1 VTKLTQPG
9 NVRAMETWLAPF
21 AALFTQ
27 PSWLNALALATGALL
42 CLNRR
47 TVCSALRAIDGASD
61 KGFSRF
67 HRFLSRGVWSGLQGS
82 RILLGLLVTAFV
94 PDGQALVVGVDASI
108 ERRRGGKIRDKGI
121 YRDPVR
127 SSRGFFVKVAGLRW
141 LSFQVLAQ
149 PGFARRVWGLPFL
162 TVLCPSERADAKRQR
177 RHQTVPEKAI
187 WGMRL
192 IARWLPHRRLV
203 MIGDG
208 AFASL
213 AVLRTLTDRAVCVA
227 RCRMDARFFNP
238 PLPRQNGQ
246 KGRSRVLGTRQLTPK
261 TRAVRKATKW
271 TRMSIAGWR
280 AKDGATDRQVDVAT
294 GTALWNAHG
303 ITLPVR
309 WVLTRDPAGRA
320 ETRAFVCSDP
330 QQTAAEI
337 LTWYAMRWATLPKV
351 PRAFARGMAAEGVE
365 VTFAETRRHLGIE
378 TQRQWSD
385 LAIQRTT
392 PLLLG
397 LFSLVTLWAGER
409 AARTG
414 TLPVLG
420 AAWYK
425 NPDPTFADALAA
437 VRRRLWAEEAVRPI
451 LWRDDCPT
459 WRSRPRT
466 AEKPR
471 PISERVAELMS
482 YAA

>member
-1 VTKLTQPG
+1 VKIALPG
-9 NVRAMETWLAPF
+9 NARVMETWLAPF

-47 TVCSALRAIDGASD
+47 TVCAALRAVDGASD
-61 KGFSRF
+61 QGFSRF
-67 HRFLSRGVWSGLQGS
+67 HRFLSRGAWSGLQGS
-82 RILLGLLVTAFV
+82 RILLGLLVKAFV
-94 PDGQALVVGVDASI
+94 PDGEPLVVGVDDSI
-108 ERRRGGKIRDKGI
+108 ERRRGGMIRDKGI

-127 SSRGFFVKVAGLRW
+127 SSRGFFVKVEGLRW
-141 LSFQVLAQ
+141 LSFHLLGK
-149 PGFARRVWGLPFL
+149 PGFAKRTWGLPFL
-162 TVLCPSERADAKRQR
+162 TLLCPSERADAKRQR
-177 RHQTVPEKAI
+177 PHRTVPEKAM

-203 MIGDG
+203 MVGDG

-213 AVLRTLTDRAVCVA
+213 AVFRTLKDRVVCVA

-238 PLPRQNGQ
+238 PPPRKTGQ
-246 KGRSRVLGTRQLTPK
+246 KGRSPLLGTRQLTPK

-271 TRMSIAGWR
+271 TRMTIPGWR
-280 AKDGATDRQVDVAT
+280 GEDGSTDRAVDVAT
-294 GTALWNAHG
+294 GTALWNSHG

-309 WVLTRDPAGRA
+309 WVLTRDPTGRA
-320 ETRAFVCSDP
+320 ETRAFVCSAP
-330 QQTAAEI
+330 ARTAVEI
-337 LTWYAMRWATLPKV
+337 LTWYAMRWA
-351 PRAFARGMAAEGVE
+351 VE

-378 TQRQWSD
+378 TQRQWAD

-397 LFSLVTLWAGER
+397 LFSLVTLWANELM
-409 AARTG
+409 ARTG
-414 TLPVLG
+414 KLPVLG

-425 NPDPTFADALAA
+425 NPDPTFSDALAA
-437 VRRRLWAEEAVRPI
+437 VRRRLWADEAVRPI
-451 LWRDDCPT
+451 LWRDDYPT

-471 PISERVAELMS
+471 PISERLAELMS

>member
-1 VTKLTQPG
+1 MCLSHGKQIVAKIAQPG
-9 NVRAMETWLAPF
+9 NARAMQTWLAPF

-27 PSWLNALALATGALL
+27 PTWLNAVALATGALL

-47 TVCSALRAIDGASD
+47 TVCAALRAVDGASD
-61 KGFSRF
+61 QGFSRF
-67 HRFLSRGVWSGLQGS
+67 HRFLSRGAWSGLQGS

-94 PDGQALVVGVDASI
+94 PNGQPLVVGVDDNI

-141 LSFQVLAQ
+141 LSFQVLAK
-149 PGFARRVWGLPFL
+149 PGFARRTWGLPFL
-162 TVLCPSERADAKRQR
+162 TLLCPSERADAKRQR
-177 RHQTVPEKAI
+177 PHQTVPEKAMS
-187 WGMRL
+187 GLRL
-192 IARWLPHRRLV
+192 IARWLPHQRLV
-203 MIGDG
+203 MVGDG

-213 AVLRTLTDRAVCVA
+213 TVFQTLKDRVACVA

-238 PLPRQNGQ
+238 PPPRNDGQ

-294 GTALWNAHG
+294 GTALWNSHG

-320 ETRAFVCSDP
+320 ETRVFVCSDP
-330 QQTAAEI
+330 QRTAAEI
-337 LTWYAMRWATLPKV
+337 LTWYAMRWA
-351 PRAFARGMAAEGVE
+351 VE
-365 VTFAETRRHLGIE
+365 VTFAETRRHLGVE

-397 LFSLVTLWAGER
+397 LFSLVTLWASEL

-414 TLPVLG
+414 KLPVLG

-437 VRRRLWAEEAVRPI
+437 IRRRLWAEEAVRPI

-471 PISERVAELMS
+471 PLSERLAELMS

>member
-1 VTKLTQPG
+1 VAKMTQPE
-9 NVRAMETWLAPF
+9 NARVMETWLAPF

-27 PSWLNALALATGALL
+27 PSWLNAVALATGALL

-47 TVCSALRAIDGASD
+47 TVCAALRAVDGASD

-67 HRFLSRGVWSGLQGS
+67 HRFLSRGAWSSLQGS

-94 PDGQALVVGVDASI
+94 PDGQPLVVGVDDSI
-108 ERRRGGKIRDKGI
+108 ERRRGAMIRDTGI

-127 SSRGFFVKVAGLRW
+127 SSRGFFVKVEGLRW
-141 LSFQVLAQ
+141 LSFQLLAK
-149 PGFARRVWGLPFL
+149 PGFARRTWGLPFL
-162 TVLCPSERADAKRQR
+162 TVLCPSERANAKRKR
-177 RHQTVPEKAI
+177 RHQTVPEKAM

-192 IARWLPHRRLV
+192 MARWVPHRLLV
-203 MIGDG
+203 MVGDG

-213 AVLRTLTDRAVCVA
+213 AVFQPLKDRAVCVA

-238 PLPRQNGQ
+238 PPPRRTGQ

-261 TRAVRKATKW
+261 TRAVRTATKW

-280 AKDGATDRQVDVAT
+280 AADGAPARQVDVAT

-330 QQTAAEI
+330 ARTALEI

-351 PRAFARGMAAEGVE
+351 PRASARGIAVEGVE

-397 LFSLVTLWAGER
+397 LFSLVTLWAGDL
-409 AARTG
+409 AARTSK
-414 TLPVLG
+414 LPVLS

-437 VRRRLWAEEAVRPI
+437 VRRLLWAEEAVRPI
-451 LWRDDCPT
+451 LWRDDFPT

-471 PISERVAELMS
+471 PISERLAELVS

>member
-1 VTKLTQPG
+1 M
-9 NVRAMETWLAPF
+9 A
-21 AALFTQ
+21 
-27 PSWLNALALATGALL
+27 
-42 CLNRR
+42 RR
-47 TVCSALRAIDGASD
+47 TKVSAGFTGSSRAEHGQAY
-61 KGFSRF
+61 KA
-67 HRFLSRGVWSGLQGS
+67 QGS
-82 RILLGLLVTAFV
+82 CLACLVTAFV
-94 PDGQALVVGVDASI
+94 PDGQPVVVGVDDSI
-108 ERRRGGKIRDKGI
+108 ERRRGGKIRDKGL

-127 SSRGFFVKVAGLRW
+127 SSRGFFVKVEGLRW
-141 LSFQVLAQ
+141 LSFQVLAK
-149 PGFARRVWGLPFL
+149 PGFARRTWGLPFL
-162 TVLCPSERADAKRQR
+162 TLLCPSERADAKRQR
-177 RHQTVPEKAI
+177 PHRTVPEKAMS
-187 WGMRL
+187 GLRL
-192 IARWLPHRRLV
+192 IARWLPHQRLV
-203 MIGDG
+203 MVGDG

-213 AVLRTLTDRAVCVA
+213 TVFQTLKDRVACVA

-238 PLPRQNGQ
+238 PPRKDGQ

-261 TRAVRKATKW
+261 TRAVRTATKW

-280 AKDGATDRQVDVAT
+280 AKDGATDRQVDVAI
-294 GTALWNAHG
+294 GTALWNSHG

-320 ETRAFVCSDP
+320 ETRVFVCSDP
-330 QQTAAEI
+330 QRTAAEI
-337 LTWYAMRWATLPKV
+337 LTWYAMRWA
-351 PRAFARGMAAEGVE
+351 VE

-397 LFSLVTLWAGER
+397 LFSLVTLWAGEL

-414 TLPVLG
+414 KLPVLG

-425 NPDPTFADALAA
+425 NPDPTFSDCLAA
-437 VRRRLWAEEAVRPI
+437 VRRSLWAEEAVRPI

-459 WRSRPRT
+459 WRSKSRT
-466 AEKPR
+466 DEKPR
-471 PISERVAELMS
+471 PINERLAELMS

>member
-1 VTKLTQPG
+1 LSHGKQIVAKIAQPG
-9 NVRAMETWLAPF
+9 KARAMESWLAPF
-21 AALFTQ
+21 AAMFTQ
-27 PSWLNALALATGALL
+27 PTWLNAVALATGALL

-47 TVCSALRAIDGASD
+47 TVCSALRAVDGASD

-82 RILLGLLVTAFV
+82 RILFGLLVKAFV
-94 PDGQALVVGVDASI
+94 SDGQPLVVGVDDSI

-127 SSRGFFVKVAGLRW
+127 SSRGFFVKVEGLRW
-141 LSFQVLAQ
+141 LSFQVLAK

-162 TVLCPSERADAKRQR
+162 TVLCPSERANAKRKR
-177 RHQTVPEKAI
+177 RHRTVPERAM

-192 IARWLPHRRLV
+192 IARWLPGRLLV
-203 MIGDG
+203 MVGDG

-213 AVLRTLTDRAVCVA
+213 AVFRELKDRAVCVA

-238 PLPRQNGQ
+238 PPPREKGQ
-246 KGRSRVLGTRQLTPK
+246 KGRSRILGTRQLTPK

-271 TRMSIAGWR
+271 VRMTAPGWR
-280 AKDGATDRQVDVAT
+280 AKHGSTDRDVDVAT
-294 GTALWNAHG
+294 GTALWNSRG
-303 ITLPVR
+303 VTVPVR

-330 QQTAAEI
+330 QRTALEI
-337 LTWYAMRWATLPKV
+337 LTWYAMRWS
-351 PRAFARGMAAEGVE
+351 VE
-365 VTFAETRRHLGIE
+365 VSFEETRRHLGIE

-385 LAIQRTT
+385 LAIHRTT

-397 LFSLVTLWAGER
+397 LFSLVTLWATDL

-414 TLPVLG
+414 KLPVLG

-425 NPDPTFADALAA
+425 NPDPTFADCLAA
-437 VRRRLWAEEAVRPI
+437 VRRILWAEEAVRPI
-451 LWRDDCPT
+451 LWRDDFPT
-459 WRSRPRT
+459 WRSGPRT

-471 PISERVAELMS
+471 PIQQRLAELMS

>member
-238 PLPRQNGQ
+238 PLPRQKGQ